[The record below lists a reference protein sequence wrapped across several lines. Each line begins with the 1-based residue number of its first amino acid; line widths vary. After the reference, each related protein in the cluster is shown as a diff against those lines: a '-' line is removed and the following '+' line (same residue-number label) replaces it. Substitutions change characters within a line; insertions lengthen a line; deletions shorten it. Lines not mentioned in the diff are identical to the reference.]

1 MSKKQLLLVAA
12 LGPVTQLKLT
22 LIERKVLLKND
33 KSIVFT
39 YTLKDIIRHTDHT
52 GDTAVQ

>member
-1 MSKKQLLLVAA
+1 MSKKQLLVAA